1 MREGHGLGGP
11 RFCGA
16 ADRPLATEI
25 TEDTEVEQKNHCEH
39 LKRCVLHKSRRAFS
53 RFSVSSVA

>member
-25 TEDTEVEQKNHCEH
+25 TEDTEIEEKYPYELVDIEGMVLKVRSSQKH
-39 LKRCVLHKSRRAFS
+39 LGAL
-53 RFSVSSVA
+53 